1 MKKRNLISI
10 LGIWVALVP
19 LLGLPG
25 TWKKYILIVSGLTIV
40 VIALMRKRKVS
51 NESFP
56 SENVNENDT
65 PVQA

>member
-25 TWKKYILIVSGLTIV
+25 TWKKYILIVSGLAIV
-40 VIALMRKRKVS
+40 VVALMRKRKVS
-51 NESFP
+51 NESFS
-56 SENVNENDT
+56 SENTNDNDT